1 MILFRV
7 FGYTES
13 VETIEENEMME
24 FIEANADVPMAV
36 LHAMLRERGYT
47 NAEISAGFTA
57 YVMGK
62 VN

>member
-1 MILFRV
+1 MD
-7 FGYTES
+7 
-13 VETIEENEMME
+13 EMME
-24 FIEANADVPMAV
+24 FLEANADLPMTD

-47 NAEISAGFTA
+47 NTEISAGFTA

>member
-1 MILFRV
+1 M
-7 FGYTES
+7 
-13 VETIEENEMME
+13 NKMME

-47 NAEISAGFTA
+47 NTEISAGFTA

>member
-1 MILFRV
+1 MAR
-7 FGYTES
+7 GYNEIKRIC
-13 VETIEENEMME
+13 EANMNEMME

>member
-1 MILFRV
+1 M
-7 FGYTES
+7 
-13 VETIEENEMME
+13 NEMME
-24 FIEANADVPMAV
+24 FREANADLPMTV

-57 YVMGK
+57 YVMGM